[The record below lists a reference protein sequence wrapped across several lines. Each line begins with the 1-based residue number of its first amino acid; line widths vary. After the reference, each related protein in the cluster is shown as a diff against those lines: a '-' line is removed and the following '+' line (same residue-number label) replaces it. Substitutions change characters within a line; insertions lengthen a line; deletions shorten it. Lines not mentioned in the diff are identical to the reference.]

1 MKNDLKLQNL
11 KGTVDYLPKEQL
23 VREKIF
29 STLKGVFEKYGFLPL
44 DTAILCPFELLSSK
58 YAGGAEI
65 LKEVYKLKDQ
75 GERDLGLRYDLT
87 VPFSK
92 TIAANQNIVLPFRR
106 YEIGKVFRNGPVKLG
121 RLREFYQCDIDVC
134 GIEGRFVEVEFFQ
147 MALEGYGKLG
157 LDVEIKWNNRKY
169 LSGIIQEAGIEE
181 DLSSKSILALDKL
194 EKVGRSEVEKELL
207 EIGCQQDSAKKLFE
221 LLGMNLSEVEKIATC
236 DLLKE
241 GLDEVQEVQ
250 KIVDELKLEN
260 CVFSSTLA
268 RGLEIYTGTVWEIF
282 DRTGK
287 IKSSLG
293 GGGRYDKIIGK
304 FIDNGVEYPALGM
317 SFGIEPIYALL
328 EEKET
333 NQSRI
338 DISIFAFD
346 LNSKILDIASKLREQ
361 GLNVVVDYRNKKL
374 KKSLEQANS
383 QKIPFVA
390 IIGEDEIKEGKIAV
404 KNMLDGTQVSL
415 PISEAAELIK
425 KEKKNG

>member
-23 VREKIF
+23 IREKIF

-147 MALEGYGKLG
+147 MALEGYAKLG

-194 EKVGRSEVEKELL
+194 EKVGKSEVEKELL
-207 EIGCQQDSAKKLFE
+207 ELGCKQGSVIKLFE
-221 LLGMNLSEVEKIATC
+221 LLNMSLSEVEKVATC

-241 GLDEVQEVQ
+241 GLGEVQEVQ
-250 KIVDELKLEN
+250 KIVDELALKD
-260 CVFSSTLA
+260 CIFSSTLA

-282 DRTGK
+282 DKTGK

-333 NQSRI
+333 EQSRI

-346 LNSKILDIASKLREQ
+346 LNSKILEIASKLREQ

-404 KNMLDGTQVSL
+404 KNMMDGTQVSL
-415 PISEAAELIK
+415 SIAEAAELIK

>member
-169 LSGIIQEAGIEE
+169 LSGIIQEAGIED

-221 LLGMNLSEVEKIATC
+221 LLEMGLSEVEKIATC

-304 FIDNGVEYPALGM
+304 FINNGVEYPALGM

>member
-23 VREKIF
+23 IREKIF

-75 GERDLGLRYDLT
+75 GDRDLGLRYDLT

-92 TIAANQNIVLPFRR
+92 TIAANQNITLPFRR

-147 MALEGYGKLG
+147 MALEGYNKLG

-169 LSGIIQEAGIEE
+169 LSGIIQEAGIDE
-181 DLSSKSILALDKL
+181 DLSSKAILALDKL
-194 EKVGRSEVEKELL
+194 EKIGQKEVEKELF
-207 EIGCQQDSAKKLFE
+207 EIGCLNESVEKLFK
-221 LLGMNLSEVEKIATC
+221 LLGMELNEVEKVASC
-236 DLLKE
+236 ELLKE
-241 GLDEVQEVQ
+241 GISEVQEIQ
-250 KIVDELKLEN
+250 KIIGELELKD

-282 DRTGK
+282 DKTGK

-304 FIDNGVEYPALGM
+304 FIDNGTEYPALGM

-333 NQSRI
+333 DQSRI
-338 DISIFAFD
+338 DLLIFAFD
-346 LNSKILDIASKLREQ
+346 LNSKILEIASKFRAQ
-361 GLNVVVDYRNKKL
+361 GVNVIVDYKNKKL
-374 KKSLEQANS
+374 KKALEQANA
-383 QKIPFVA
+383 QKIPYVA
-390 IIGEDEIKEGKIAV
+390 IIGEDEIKENKIAV
-404 KNMLDGTQVSL
+404 KNMIEGNQVSL
-415 PISEAAELIK
+415 PISEAAELILR
-425 KEKKNG
+425 ERKNG

>member
-23 VREKIF
+23 IREKIF

-75 GERDLGLRYDLT
+75 GDRDLGLRYDLT

-92 TIAANQNIVLPFRR
+92 TIAANQNITLPFRR

-147 MALEGYGKLG
+147 MALEGYNKLG

-169 LSGIIQEAGIEE
+169 LSGIIQEAGIDE
-181 DLSSKSILALDKL
+181 DLSSKAILALDKL
-194 EKVGRSEVEKELL
+194 EKIGQKEVEKELF
-207 EIGCQQDSAKKLFE
+207 EIGCLNESVEKLFK
-221 LLGMNLSEVEKIATC
+221 LLGMELNEVEKVASC
-236 DLLKE
+236 ELLKE
-241 GLDEVQEVQ
+241 GISEVQEIQ
-250 KIVDELKLEN
+250 KITGELELKD

-282 DRTGK
+282 DKTGK

-304 FIDNGVEYPALGM
+304 FIDNGTEYPALGM

-333 NQSRI
+333 DQSRI
-338 DISIFAFD
+338 DLLIFAFD
-346 LNSKILDIASKLREQ
+346 LNSKILEIASKFRAQ
-361 GLNVVVDYRNKKL
+361 GVNVIVDYKNKKL
-374 KKSLEQANS
+374 KKALEQANA
-383 QKIPFVA
+383 QKIPYVA
-390 IIGEDEIKEGKIAV
+390 IIGEDEIKENKIAV
-404 KNMLDGTQVSL
+404 KNMIEGNQVSL
-415 PISEAAELIK
+415 PISEAAELILR
-425 KEKKNG
+425 ERKNG